1 MASDAPPGHVPAPVA
16 RPSPRRRA
24 IRFALLVAGL
34 AFFAFMAKKAPHAQ
48 ALHLVL
54 GDAARD
60 VGAIE
65 LSYVA
70 EDGDVVRTT
79 RLGFEPGQAP
89 RIVTVEPSLADET
102 YRLRIEV
109 HTRQGVREIER
120 RVTLSG
126 GGTSVDLAAVLSR
139 AP

>member
-1 MASDAPPGHVPAPVA
+1 MASDAPPEHLPAPVTPA
-16 RPSPRRRA
+16 SPRRRA
-24 IRFALLVAGL
+24 VKLALLVAGL
-34 AFFAFMAKKAPHAQ
+34 AFFAFMAKKTPHAQ
-48 ALHLVL
+48 SLHVVL

-60 VGAIE
+60 VDAVEIA
-65 LSYVA
+65 YAA

-79 RLGFEPGQAP
+79 RLAFQPGAAP

-102 YRLRIEV
+102 YRVRIEV
-109 HTRQGVREIER
+109 HTRQGVREVER